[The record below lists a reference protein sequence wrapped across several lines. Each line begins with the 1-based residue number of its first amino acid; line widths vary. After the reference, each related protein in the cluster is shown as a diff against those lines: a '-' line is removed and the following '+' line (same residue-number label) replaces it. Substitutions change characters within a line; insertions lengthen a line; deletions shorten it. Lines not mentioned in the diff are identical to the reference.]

1 MRRRGTDVP
10 FPTRQ
15 EDRMG
20 KHWDFFKESDR
31 SWGVFYPRNYIVAGY
46 GSLERADAV
55 RAQLI
60 ERGFAAD
67 DVAAASGEFVVREL
81 ETDRDPGWLD
91 RLRQEIASAV
101 GTELGYVEDDLRH
114 ARQGGAFLFVY
125 VPRDEDVISARAVID
140 ASQPV
145 HARRY
150 MALGIER
157 YTYPPQSELAFR
169 SAQAVRRA

>member
-1 MRRRGTDVP
+1 
-10 FPTRQ
+10 
-15 EDRMG
+15 MG
-20 KHWDFFKESDR
+20 KHWEFFKESDR

-46 GSLERADAV
+46 GSLDRAEQVRDAL
-55 RAQLI
+55 RAA
-60 ERGFAAD
+60 GFD
-67 DVAAASGEFVVREL
+67 DDEVAAASGEFVANEL

-91 RLRQEIASAV
+91 RMRQEIASAV

-125 VPRDEDVISARAVID
+125 APDDEAVLRARAVID

-150 MALGIER
+150 LPLGIER
-157 YTYPPQSELAFR
+157 YTYPPQSELPLH
-169 SAQAVRRA
+169 SAQAVRDERR